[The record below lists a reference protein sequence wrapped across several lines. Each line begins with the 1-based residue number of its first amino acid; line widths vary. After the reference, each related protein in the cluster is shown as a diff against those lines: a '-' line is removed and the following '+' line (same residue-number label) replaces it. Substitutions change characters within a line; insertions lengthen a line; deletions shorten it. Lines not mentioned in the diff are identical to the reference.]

1 MHFSFF
7 IVLPRS
13 KQITRH
19 LYSASLER
27 NLIQILFISIICHF
41 RLPVAMLG
49 KKGCF
54 GRSSTYQYTQERK
67 CPKLLLKATP
77 LQAYALIC
85 DKMED
90 EEGKSSTSTSKEKKE
105 GLSLKLIVPA
115 SQCGSLIGKGGSK
128 IKEIRE
134 MSGANVQVEAVF
146 LATALSASEQAVLM
160 FF

>member
-1 MHFSFF
+1 M
-7 IVLPRS
+7 
-13 KQITRH
+13 
-19 LYSASLER
+19 
-27 NLIQILFISIICHF
+27 LF
-41 RLPVAMLG
+41 
-49 KKGCF
+49 
-54 GRSSTYQYTQERK
+54 
-67 CPKLLLKATP
+67 KAAP

-134 MSGANVQVEAVF
+134 MSGANVQVEAVL
-146 LATALSASEQAVLM
+146 LAAALSASEQAVLM